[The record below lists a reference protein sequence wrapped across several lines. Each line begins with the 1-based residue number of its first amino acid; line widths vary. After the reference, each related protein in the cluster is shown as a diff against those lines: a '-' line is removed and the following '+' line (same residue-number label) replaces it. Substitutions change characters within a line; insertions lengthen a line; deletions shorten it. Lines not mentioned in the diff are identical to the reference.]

1 MGCAVNKN
9 SNVFKVDR
17 NTNRINPLKKRR
29 FSDLGFKERDH
40 IQEWLVH
47 QSNALGEDLLIIQK
61 EFDGFDDTRE
71 RLDLLALDKAG
82 NLVIIENKLDDSG
95 RDVVWQS
102 LKYTAYV
109 SRLTKGQIVDIYQQY
124 LVTYEGGGLSTD
136 KICEFLEVD
145 DIDEAVLNSGNS
157 QRIMLVAGH
166 FRKEVTATVLWL
178 ISRGVRIQC
187 FRITPFSLENDV
199 LLDID
204 LIIPPPEATDYM
216 IGISSK
222 ENEEATVQGVQ
233 KERHQIRFN
242 FWSHLLTI
250 FRNKNIELYS
260 NVSPTKDHW
269 INAGS
274 GLSGCPYSLVF
285 GKSESRV
292 ELSFSRGDTLWN
304 KSIFDKFYEHKD
316 EIEHAIGKK
325 LEWKRLDDKKSS
337 RIVLTHSFDG
347 FDKNNWSTIVEW
359 MAENILLFQ
368 KVLSPYLDKYGQA
381 MKNSHS
387 EDSLNMEE
395 DQME

>member
-109 SRLTKGQIVDIYQQY
+109 SRLTKAQIVDIYQQY

-316 EIEHAIGKK
+316 EIEQAIGKK

-347 FDKNNWSTIVEW
+347 FDKNNWSTIAEW

-387 EDSLNMEE
+387 DDSLNMEE

>member
-1 MGCAVNKN
+1 MNKN

-109 SRLTKGQIVDIYQQY
+109 SRLTKAQIVDIYQQY

-316 EIEHAIGKK
+316 EIEQAIGKK

-347 FDKNNWSTIVEW
+347 FDKNNWSTIAEW

-387 EDSLNMEE
+387 DDSLNMEE

>member
-1 MGCAVNKN
+1 M
-9 SNVFKVDR
+9 DR

-109 SRLTKGQIVDIYQQY
+109 SRLTKAQIVDIYQQY

-316 EIEHAIGKK
+316 EIEQAIGKK

-347 FDKNNWSTIVEW
+347 FDKNNWSTIAEW

-387 EDSLNMEE
+387 DDSLNMEE